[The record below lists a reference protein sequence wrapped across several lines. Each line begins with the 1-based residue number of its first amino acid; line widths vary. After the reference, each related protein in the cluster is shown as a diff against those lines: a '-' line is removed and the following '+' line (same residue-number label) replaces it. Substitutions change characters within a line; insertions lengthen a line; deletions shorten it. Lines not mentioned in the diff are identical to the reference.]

1 MTPEI
6 VVGSP
11 QDLTEACAREFEE
24 AALRAVRERG
34 RFAVALPGG
43 SVATTFFPRLA
54 RARVDGSRTD
64 FFWVDERAAPPSD
77 PESNYGVAERLWL
90 TPRGVAAERVHR
102 MPAEASDLES
112 AAASYAEE
120 LSSLLGIPPRLDVAL
135 LGMGQDGH
143 VGSLFPG
150 HPLLREERRWVAAI
164 LDSPKPPKH
173 RLTLTLPVLHAA
185 DLVIVAAMGEAK
197 AEVVRRAI
205 EEEASSLPVALALRG
220 ARRALVLLDPKAAGR
235 LSRS

>member
-1 MTPEI
+1 MTIEI
-6 VVGSP
+6 VVGSL
-11 QDLTEACAREFEE
+11 QDLNDACARQFEE
-24 AALRAVRERG
+24 AAASAVRERG

-64 FFWVDERAAPPSD
+64 FFWVDERAVPPSD

-90 TPRGVAAERVHR
+90 TPGRVAAERVHR
-102 MPAEASDLES
+102 MPADTSDLES
-112 AAASYAEE
+112 AADSYAEE
-120 LSSLLGIPPRLDVAL
+120 LSPLLGDPPRLDVAL
-135 LGMGQDGH
+135 LGMGPDGH

-164 LDSPKPPKH
+164 LDSPKPPPR

-185 DLVIVAAMGEAK
+185 DLLIVAAMGEAK

-205 EEEASSLPVALALRG
+205 EDSTSALPVALALRG
-220 ARRALVLLDPKAAGR
+220 ARRALFLLDRPAASR